1 VPYSDEQGI
10 EKSSLVERARSLS
23 PIQKTGQREL
33 DKGEFRDV
41 PDRFNLDALVSIA
54 TRTRAIPDLMHGKLG
69 RFSLHTLIN
78 LADRAGLPVALR
90 IGNDEVVA

>member
-1 VPYSDEQGI
+1 MPYSDEQGI

-41 PDRFNLDALVSIA
+41 PDRFSLDALVSIA
-54 TRTRAIPDLMHGKLG
+54 A
-69 RFSLHTLIN
+69 
-78 LADRAGLPVALR
+78 RAGLNVKM
-90 IGNDEVVA
+90 EVEAGGKPAA